1 MTGYIF
7 ADRVRHGLQLS
18 RNAAVRLNHE
28 YVGTEHILLGLLEV
42 GGVAVTALESLPVS
56 PDGLRKRV
64 LSTVEP
70 GSRPVAVSDLP
81 YTARAKKAMGLAMV
95 EARELHHP
103 YIGTEHIML
112 GLLREEKGIAARVL
126 EESGVTPERFR
137 EEVVRL
143 LGTPASAARHRDAV
157 TPAGPVTVTILVD
170 HPDGRLVA
178 VKFPDVS
185 GAISYLTNLRA
196 QQAAG

>member
-1 MTGYIF
+1 M
-7 ADRVRHGLQLS
+7 HGL
-18 RNAAVRLNHE
+18 
-28 YVGTEHILLGLLEV
+28 
-42 GGVAVTALESLPVS
+42 P
-56 PDGLRKRV
+56 
-64 LSTVEP
+64 
-70 GSRPVAVSDLP
+70 
-81 YTARAKKAMGLAMV
+81 
-95 EARELHHP
+95 
-103 YIGTEHIML
+103 
-112 GLLREEKGIAARVL
+112 REEKAIAAREP
-126 EESGVTPERFR
+126 EESGDTPERLR

-157 TPAGPVTVTILVD
+157 TPAGPVPVTILVD